1 MSCNIE
7 NSQHKET
14 SWRRVDGQPLPYNS
28 KLIGGRLI
36 IEVSEHDAAGV
47 YECTVLDNNQLIPIA
62 RTELTIIG
70 ELLSGRLQ
78 CYFID
83 FVLP

>member
-14 SWRRVDGQPLPYNS
+14 SWRRVDGRQLPDNS
-28 KLIGGRLI
+28 QLIGGRLI

-47 YECTVLDNNQLIPIA
+47 YECTVFDDNQVIPIA

-70 ELLSGRLQ
+70 EL
-78 CYFID
+78 I
-83 FVLP
+83 